1 MKLWNA
7 EITSPR
13 VGMTIGIT
21 RFADSQIQNLCE
33 HPKVSLTVSEL
44 SQLVLRAWIRYL
56 LPKEMRENVKQATE
70 KAVVLL
76 DDDECRREVL
86 VPFG

>member
-1 MKLWNA
+1 
-7 EITSPR
+7 
-13 VGMTIGIT
+13 MTIGIT
-21 RFADSQIQNLCE
+21 SLADCQRQNLCE
-33 HPKVSLTVSEL
+33 HPKVSLTDSEL
-44 SQLVLRAWIRYL
+44 SQLVLRDWIRYL

-70 KAVVLL
+70 KVVVLL